1 MSHAPHQ
8 IEEQAAEWLLRLH
21 EGELNEAQ
29 RLAFEGWKQQ
39 GPHHAAAAAR
49 MEAVISRMQALRG
62 KKAPARA
69 ALSAAFTQP
78 EKRRRRNAVRALALA
93 CSLAI
98 PAAALLVSPYPR
110 QWMADVRNGP
120 GQWQTLQLVDGSVL
134 AFNGISSA
142 NLYFDDKQRRI
153 ELLQGEIRVEVAHD
167 RTRPFVVQTP
177 QGTLRALGT
186 RFVVKREGDVT
197 VLSMLDSRVAAQSAD
212 GQQTLEV
219 DAGSQAMMHAN
230 DVRLAG
236 TIDPSSID
244 QAWRRHQLVVDNRP
258 LPEVLDEIAR
268 HRAGRVQFD
277 RHALQGLRVSAV
289 IPLDNSDHA
298 LQLLAQTLP
307 IQVQAFTPWLIVVSP
322 ETPSDKTTPNK

>member
-1 MSHAPHQ
+1 MPDTHQQ

-21 EGELNEAQ
+21 DGELNEAQ
-29 RLAFEGWKQQ
+29 RRAFECWKQQ
-39 GPHHAAAAAR
+39 GPHYAAAAAR
-49 MEAVISRMQALRG
+49 MEAVISSLQALRG

-69 ALSAAFTQP
+69 ALSAAFARP
-78 EKRRRRNAVRALALA
+78 KNRRGKNAVRALVLA

-98 PAAALLVSPYPR
+98 PATAWLASPYPP

-120 GQWQTLQLVDGSVL
+120 GQWQTLQLADGSTL
-134 AFNGISSA
+134 TFNGISAA
-142 NLYFDDKQRRI
+142 NLHFDGKQRRI
-153 ELLQGEIRVEVAHD
+153 ELLQGEILVEVAHD

-186 RFVVKREGDVT
+186 RFVVKRDGDVT
-197 VLSMLDSRVAAQSAD
+197 VLSMLESRVAAHSAN
-212 GQQTLEV
+212 GEQTLEV
-219 DAGSQAMMHAN
+219 DAGSQARMRSD
-230 DVRLAG
+230 DVRLTG
-236 TIDPSSID
+236 TVDPSSINE
-244 QAWRRHQLVVDNRP
+244 AWRRHQLVVENRP

-277 RHALQGLRVSAV
+277 RRALQDLRVSAV

-307 IQVQAFTPWLIVVSP
+307 IHLQAFTPWLIVVSP
-322 ETPSDKTTPNK
+322 EPRLNK

>member
-1 MSHAPHQ
+1 MSDQQ

-21 EGELNEAQ
+21 EGELSDAQ

-39 GPHHAAAAAR
+39 GPHYAEAAAR
-49 MEAVISRMQALRG
+49 MEAVVARMQALRG

-69 ALSAAFTQP
+69 ALNAAFTQP
-78 EKRRRRNAVRALALA
+78 KSRRRKHALRALAVA

-98 PAAALLVSPYPR
+98 PAAALLVSPYPQ

-120 GQWQTLQLVDGSVL
+120 GQWQTLQLADGSTL
-134 AFNGISSA
+134 TLNGISAA
-142 NLYFDDKQRRI
+142 NLHFDGKQRRI
-153 ELLQGEIRVEVAHD
+153 ELLQGEILVEVAHD
-167 RTRPFVVQTP
+167 GTRPFVVQTP

-197 VLSMLDSRVAAQSAD
+197 VLSMLESRVAAQSAN

-219 DAGSQAMMHAN
+219 DAGSQALMQSTA
-230 DVRLAG
+230 VRLAG
-236 TIDPSSID
+236 TIDPSSINE
-244 QAWRRHQLVVDNRP
+244 AWRRHQLVVENRP
-258 LPEVLDEIAR
+258 LPQVLDEIAR

-277 RHALQGLRVSAV
+277 RDALQSLRVSAV
-289 IPLDNSDHA
+289 IPLDDSDQA

-307 IQVQAFTPWLIVVSP
+307 IRVQSYTPWLIVVGP
-322 ETPSDKTTPNK
+322 EPASNK